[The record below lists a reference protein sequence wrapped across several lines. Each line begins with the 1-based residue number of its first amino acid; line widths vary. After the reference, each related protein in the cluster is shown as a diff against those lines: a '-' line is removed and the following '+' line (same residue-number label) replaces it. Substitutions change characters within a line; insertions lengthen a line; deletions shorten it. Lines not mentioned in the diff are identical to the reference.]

1 MPSSPDSD
9 ASSSDLYSASE
20 RAGEDGSHQ
29 LLGISSIDEGSRS
42 PEEQISHAQSVPA
55 EVGGLPE
62 SHLNGIT
69 REQGLRNAASS
80 SPPNR
85 AILGR
90 QDHPPHP
97 KRKREDDEETL
108 QTVQDQHTHPEV
120 PDYDQDSSRTVSLDS
135 VQQPMAQTG
144 GSLGNDRS
152 KIKRPRM
159 EEHMDLILDGSSQAK
174 PAGLPVEIWQHIF
187 SFVPPVFLGRLLRV
201 NRAFHVYLTSAS
213 RNQARAESGSR
224 HAVLPISADDVWA
237 ASRKRFAPGL
247 PKPTLGLSELER
259 MRLLRG
265 RQCQI
270 CGEVK
275 VQNFATSSE
284 SPLESGPGDKG
295 VRVIWPFGVR
305 SCGPCLHKCSE
316 KVPFEMFRISRKFST
331 TR

>member
-1 MPSSPDSD
+1 MSSSPDSD
-9 ASSSDLYSASE
+9 TSSSDLYSASE
-20 RAGEDGSHQ
+20 RAGEDDSRQ
-29 LLGISSIDEGSRS
+29 LVGISSIDEGSRS
-42 PEEQISHAQSVPA
+42 PEEHISHAQSVSA
-55 EVGGLPE
+55 EGGRLAEP
-62 SHLNGIT
+62 HLNGIT
-69 REQGLRNAASS
+69 RGRDLRDAASW

-85 AILGR
+85 AILAG

-97 KRKREDDEETL
+97 KRKREDHEENP
-108 QTVQDQHTHPEV
+108 QTVQDQNTHPGV
-120 PDYDQDSSRTVSLDS
+120 PDYGQDSSRTVSLDS

-152 KIKRPRM
+152 KIKRPRL
-159 EEHMDLILDGSSQAK
+159 EDHIDPISDGNSQAK
-174 PAGLPVEIWQHIF
+174 PAGLPVEIWQYIF

-201 NRAFHVYLTSAS
+201 NRAFHVYLTSTTRS
-213 RNQARAESGSR
+213 QARAESGSR
-224 HAVLPISADDVWA
+224 HAIQPVSADDVWA

-275 VQNFATSSE
+275 AQNFATSSE

-316 KVPFEMFRISRKFST
+316 KVLFEMIRISRKFST
-331 TR
+331 AR